1 MGDVI
6 YGQPLGNFREKVHCI
21 VVLIS
26 KVNLFPKIHFCQAK
40 KFRALVST
48 GATGAVAPELFE
60 EHIGQKQIFC
70 DISKILLVQK

>member
-40 KFRALVST
+40 KFEIVWCGVT
-48 GATGAVAPELFE
+48 G
-60 EHIGQKQIFC
+60 
-70 DISKILLVQK
+70 